1 MPIIIS
7 KNGKD
12 AKRVERENWEE
23 DVQCLDLTPIS
34 SIIYEITS

>member
-12 AKRVERENWEE
+12 VKRVITTIKSLLDTLKEE
-23 DVQCLDLTPIS
+23 S
-34 SIIYEITS
+34 SGE